1 MGQKVHPTGFRIGPL
16 FQWISRWYANDQL
29 YGQQVFE
36 DLELRKYI
44 ESKLANA
51 GITKVEIERS
61 INNIHLLFHVAR
73 PGVVIGRGGT
83 TLTELQKTITDMVN
97 TKTKSGRKMSAAIDV
112 VQVENPD
119 LEAKLVALRIADQL
133 INRYPQRRAVGQAM
147 DRVRQAGAKGV
158 KIQLSGRIG
167 GAEISRREKYSQGT
181 VPSQTLRS
189 DISYAH
195 VPALTKSG
203 YIGVKVWINRGEKE
217 A

>member
-16 FQWISRWYANDQL
+16 FQWISRWYANDRL
-29 YGQQVFE
+29 YGPQVFE

-61 INNIHLLFHVAR
+61 INNIHLLLYVAR
-73 PGVVIGRGGT
+73 PGVVIGRGGA
-83 TLTELQKTITDMVN
+83 TLTELQKTITHMVN
-97 TKTKSGRKMSAAIDV
+97 VNTQNGRKMSAAIDV
-112 VQVENPD
+112 VQVEQPD

-133 INRYPQRRAVGQAM
+133 INRYPHRRAVGQAI
-147 DRVRQAGAKGV
+147 DRVHQAGAKGV

-167 GAEISRREKYSQGT
+167 GAEISRREKFSRGT
-181 VPSQTLRS
+181 IPCQTLRS

-203 YIGVKVWINRGEKE
+203 YVGIKVWVNRGEKGV
-217 A
+217 